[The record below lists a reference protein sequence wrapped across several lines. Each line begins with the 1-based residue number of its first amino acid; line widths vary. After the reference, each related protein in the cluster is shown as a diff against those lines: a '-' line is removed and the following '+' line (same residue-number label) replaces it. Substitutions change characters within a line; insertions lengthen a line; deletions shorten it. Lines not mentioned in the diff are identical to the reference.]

1 MLCKHGSMDKGSM
14 ITALGASIPSLDEL
28 GGGGTFIRTRLQAD
42 ASDHSSE
49 RMESA
54 KGGQQGLE
62 APAGAAVS
70 KSRSTDKS

>member
-1 MLCKHGSMDKGSM
+1 MDKGSM

-42 ASDHSSE
+42 ASDHSIE

-62 APAGAAVS
+62 APAGRTAAKVAQQTKADS
-70 KSRSTDKS
+70 